1 MSLFRESRVSLVLCS
16 VLAFLF
22 MVIAFA
28 PAQQLAHRLI
38 LKDGSYQLVSKY
50 EVKGDRVRY
59 HSSERDEWEELPK
72 DLVDWPATEK
82 FEKDRAAGVPSPE
95 AAALDKELEADRKAE
110 ELKTPQVAPGLRLPE
125 DGGVFLLDNFQ
136 SQAQLAELQQTG
148 SEVNRNTKGNIF
160 RATIN
165 PIASAKQTI
174 EVPGQHAKVQSHVAL
189 PTIYVNASQ
198 QDDSETNAAS
208 KGPQKPQQP
217 QQPQMPFDRF
227 KIVRMQVKGD
237 KRIVGDIKIAVYGKV
252 SQEQILMQTTAQEIS
267 GGWIKVTPKD
277 ELKPG
282 EYAVVEMMGKEG
294 MNLYVWDFG
303 VNPNA
308 PANAGAWTPDASE
321 LKPKPDKPVDL
332 QKRDRT
338 QDH

>member
-1 MSLFRESRVSLVLCS
+1 MKQRIMSSSLESRVSRLLGL

-22 MVIAFA
+22 SLTASA
-28 PAQQLAHRLI
+28 HAQQLAHRLI

-59 HSSERDEWEELPK
+59 YSSERDEWEELPK

-82 FEKDRAAGVPSPE
+82 FEKDRVAGAPNPE
-95 AAALDKELEADRKAE
+95 AAALDKELEAERKAE

-148 SEVNRNTKGNIF
+148 GEINKNMKGNIF

-165 PIASAKQTI
+165 PIASSKQTI
-174 EVPGQHAKVQSHVAL
+174 EVPGQHAKVQAHVTL
-189 PTIYVNASQ
+189 PTIYVNAAQ
-198 QDDSETNAAS
+198 QEDSEANAAS
-208 KGPQKPQQP
+208 QSPQKPQQP
-217 QQPQMPFDRF
+217 LQPQMPFDRF
-227 KIVRMQVKGD
+227 KIVRMQLKGD

-252 SQEQILMQTTAQEIS
+252 SQEQTLVQTTAQEIS

-294 MNLYVWDFG
+294 MNLYIWDFG

-332 QKRDRT
+332 QK
-338 QDH
+338 

>member
-1 MSLFRESRVSLVLCS
+1 MSSCHESRVSLLLGLI
-16 VLAFLF
+16 LAFLF
-22 MVIAFA
+22 SITAFA
-28 PAQQLAHRLI
+28 NAQQLAHRLI

-72 DLVDWPATEK
+72 ELVDWPATEK

-95 AAALDKELEADRKAE
+95 AAALDKELEAERKAE

-148 SEVNRNTKGNIF
+148 GEINRNTKGNIF

-174 EVPGQHAKVQSHVAL
+174 EVSGQHAKVQSHVAL
-189 PTIYVNASQ
+189 PTIYVNAAQ
-198 QDDSETNAAS
+198 QEDSEAS
-208 KGPQKPQQP
+208 PQKPQQP

-252 SQEQILMQTTAQEIS
+252 SQEQTLVQTTAQEIS

-321 LKPKPDKPVDL
+321 LKPKPEKPVDL
-332 QKRDRT
+332 QKRDKT
-338 QDH
+338 Q